1 MNLAAIDI
9 IGARH
14 PPVSIQLGSC
24 FPKCGALL
32 AALPHLL
39 ARRLNHLWSA
49 PFPPTVFEGAF
60 VCICAA
66 YLLGELAKDR
76 RLPQA
81 ERMRCDRRCQKSGR
95 YFCQLAWFVVVGG
108 YKTHSVC
115 N

>member
-1 MNLAAIDI
+1 ME
-9 IGARH
+9 R
-14 PPVSIQLGSC
+14 
-24 FPKCGALL
+24 AL
-32 AALPHLL
+32 
-39 ARRLNHLWSA
+39 S
-49 PFPPTVFEGAF
+49 PTVFEGAF

-81 ERMRCDRRCQKSGR
+81 ERMRCDRRCQKSDR

>member
-49 PFPPTVFEGAF
+49 PFSPTVFEGAF

-66 YLLGELAKDR
+66 YLFGELAKDR
-76 RLPQA
+76 VCRRLSACAATVAVRNQA
-81 ERMRCDRRCQKSGR
+81 VIFASLLG
-95 YFCQLAWFVVVGG
+95 F
-108 YKTHSVC
+108 S
-115 N
+115 

>member
-9 IGARH
+9 IGAGH

-24 FPKCGALL
+24 FPKCDALL

-49 PFPPTVFEGAF
+49 PFSPTVFEGAF

-66 YLLGELAKDR
+66 YLFGELAKDR
-76 RLPQA
+76 VCRRLS
-81 ERMRCDRRCQKSGR
+81 MRCDRRCQKSGR

-108 YKTHSVC
+108 YKTHS
-115 N
+115 